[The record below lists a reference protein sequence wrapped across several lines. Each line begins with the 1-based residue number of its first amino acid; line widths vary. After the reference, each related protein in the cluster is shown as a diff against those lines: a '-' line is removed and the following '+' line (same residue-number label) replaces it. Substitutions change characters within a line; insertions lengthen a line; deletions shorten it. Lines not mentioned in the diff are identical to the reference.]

1 MTMTENEIVRN
12 YQQAKRKGQQI
23 EILADLNQVSKDTI
37 KAILREN
44 RIDMRSANTGNRKPA
59 IINKDFDDEINKMI
73 EEFPVIEA
81 ADPVPGEVGYKEP
94 EPEHEP
100 IPDCINYVIELGM
113 KQLDIQIAEKDKQLK
128 DLMDEVEDL
137 RCKRV
142 QILSRINQW
151 RVGYE
156 RSNNHN

>member
-1 MTMTENEIVRN
+1 MTMTENEILRS
-12 YQQAKRKGQQI
+12 YQQAKNKKQQI
-23 EILADLNQVSKDTI
+23 EILADLNQVPKDTI

-44 RIDMRSANTGNRKPA
+44 GIDMRSANTGNRKPA

-73 EEFPVIEA
+73 KELPVIEA

-100 IPDCINYVIELGM
+100 ISDCIKYVIDLGLQ
-113 KQLDIQIAEKDKQLK
+113 QLDIQIAKKDDQIKT
-128 DLMDEVEDL
+128 LMDELEDL

-142 QILSRINQW
+142 QVLSRINQW
-151 RVGYE
+151 RTDYE
-156 RSNNHN
+156 RR